1 MSTKFWK
8 TVSVIFLI
16 LWSALGFHGIIRTY
30 KEGKYWQC
38 SFYAVSEYL
47 LLNVTKNIINT
58 KIDEDEPENKGGE
71 K

>member
-8 TVSVIFLI
+8 TVSVIFLT
-16 LWSALGFHGIIRTY
+16 LWSVLGFHLIIGTY

-47 LLNVTKNIINT
+47 LLNVTKDIINI
-58 KIDEDEPENKGGE
+58 KIDEDENKGGE